1 MEHEVKGGGVR
12 KPTEKSTTYQMYLT
26 VDGQK
31 KFKSTGVSDLEEAMD
46 KLREWE
52 AQEKVGHRAT
62 NGLRYEEL
70 RDDYLASGKNIGQV
84 GKGGAV
90 SSIQRDL
97 DAFFKNIRVSAIGGR
112 LTEFRKWRESQAW
125 VLESK
130 AETLQKEIA
139 LRTMKVMGNRRK
151 PLSDVEKAKIE
162 KEATAWVE
170 NGVKATTDKRLK
182 YLSAIFHHAFK
193 KTQKISKADI
203 PYFPILGTKVDNVK
217 QGKFTDQDLKN
228 LLDEL
233 PAYNQLIRFLNLTGM
248 RSGQAA
254 AMTWDMIDKDNVLRM
269 PGFLTKNRE
278 AYSLALADENGKPYA
293 ETAFMVNMKNR
304 PHGAP
309 VFDITNFRQEWR
321 TACAKLKLGWFNP
334 KTRNYRGAQPHD
346 FRRTAITNF
355 AEKGVNEDAAMS
367 VTGHKTTSAHKRYK
381 IGGAQV
387 QRTAL
392 GAVSKAR

>member
-1 MEHEVKGGGVR
+1 
-12 KPTEKSTTYQMYLT
+12 MYLT